1 RVVNEAAA
9 EVFPRE
15 ARAQAPRAWP
25 RVALAGGLGLAAGA
39 GLLFAALPALDT
51 GPTVAAVAPPAVVA
65 PAAPAVV
72 SVAVSAPAPAA
83 PPPAPTLLR
92 DEAAAWRELA
102 QAWKLEPGEG
112 APCEQL
118 QRQEVLCFT
127 RTLDLSVIRQLGRP
141 GIVTLDAATG
151 QPSYAVLAA
160 LTDTTAT
167 LRAAGTEQTV
177 TLAALAQ
184 RWQGEFG
191 TLWRAPAG
199 FREPPRDGDKGPLV
213 DWVAHGLAS
222 ARGAAAPKRRAVL
235 DAALRSDVRAFQRAQ
250 GLPADGQ
257 PGPLTL
263 MQLNR
268 ATGVDEPRLRTD
280 S

>member
-1 RVVNEAAA
+1 VV
-9 EVFPRE
+9 P
-15 ARAQAPRAWP
+15 
-25 RVALAGGLGLAAGA
+25 VA
-39 GLLFAALPALDT
+39 
-51 GPTVAAVAPPAVVA
+51 VAAPAVVA
-65 PAAPAVV
+65 PV
-72 SVAVSAPAPAA
+72 
-83 PPPAPTLLR
+83 PTLLR
-92 DEAAAWRELA
+92 NEAAAWRELA
-102 QAWKLEPGEG
+102 QDWKLEPGEG
-112 APCEQL
+112 DPCEQL
-118 QRQEVLCFT
+118 QREQVFCFT

-141 GIVTLDAATG
+141 GIVTLDALTG

-199 FREPPRDGDKGPLV
+199 FREPPRDGAKGPVV
-213 DWVAHGLAS
+213 DWVAQGLAR
-222 ARGAAAPKRRAVL
+222 ARGEAAPKRRAVL
-235 DAALRSDVRAFQRAQ
+235 DATLRSDVRAFQRAQ

-280 S
+280 P